1 MRNGRSAGNFVGPEN
16 DKDLSLPSDLA
27 VNSLAQEEA
36 THLSSKAQ
44 ARASS
49 SSSSLANFAK
59 PASTNKLSPNEAG
72 SYEDLAAKA
81 LEKAQNPKAQTAN
94 ETPAASDNALGLTSK
109 GAATTRKSPAR
120 TGTKPGAKR
129 RTTRSSKKPSVEERL
144 SRFFRLVLLF
154 SGTLIVLSLAAK
166 ALEKAQNP
174 KAQTANETPA
184 ASDNALG
191 LTSKGAATTRKSP
204 ARTGTKPGAKRRTTR
219 SSKKPSVE
227 ERLSRFFRLVLL
239 FSGTLIVLSLAVL
252 IFWSRVLGSNQAA
265 DFNRKTEVRD
275 PAFFRADGR
284 YTENN
289 LRLNIMPARFAGKK
303 FPLVYNRDVTL
314 ERVTVGPG
322 SVVTNYF
329 SISQAQRKRQT
340 PEGIATQ
347 LCASKSLRTEL
358 IDMVDEYRLIYSS
371 EGQDLYKITLTSSTC
386 DRLRH

>member
-1 MRNGRSAGNFVGPEN
+1 MRNGRSAGNFMGPEN

-44 ARASS
+44 ARALS
-49 SSSSLANFAK
+49 SSSSLANGAN

-81 LEKAQNPKAQTAN
+81 LEQAQNSKAQTAN
-94 ETPAASDNALGLTSK
+94 ETPAASDNALGRTPK
-109 GAATTRKSPAR
+109 GASTTRKSPAR

-129 RTTRSSKKPSVEERL
+129 RTTRSSKKPSL
-144 SRFFRLVLLF
+144 
-154 SGTLIVLSLAAK
+154 
-166 ALEKAQNP
+166 
-174 KAQTANETPA
+174 
-184 ASDNALG
+184 
-191 LTSKGAATTRKSP
+191 
-204 ARTGTKPGAKRRTTR
+204 
-219 SSKKPSVE
+219 E

-340 PEGIATQ
+340 PEGIAMQ

-371 EGQDLYKITLTSSTC
+371 EGQALYKITLTSSTC
-386 DRLRH
+386 DRLQH

>member
-1 MRNGRSAGNFVGPEN
+1 MRNGRSAGNFMGPEN

-44 ARASS
+44 ARALS
-49 SSSSLANFAK
+49 SSSSLANGAN

-81 LEKAQNPKAQTAN
+81 LEQAQNSKAQTAN
-94 ETPAASDNALGLTSK
+94 ETPAASDNALGRTPK
-109 GAATTRKSPAR
+109 GASTTRKSPAR

-129 RTTRSSKKPSVEERL
+129 RTTRSSKKPSL
-144 SRFFRLVLLF
+144 
-154 SGTLIVLSLAAK
+154 
-166 ALEKAQNP
+166 
-174 KAQTANETPA
+174 
-184 ASDNALG
+184 
-191 LTSKGAATTRKSP
+191 
-204 ARTGTKPGAKRRTTR
+204 
-219 SSKKPSVE
+219 E

-340 PEGIATQ
+340 PEGIAMQ

-371 EGQDLYKITLTSSTC
+371 EGQALYKITLTSSTC
-386 DRLRH
+386 DRL

>member
-81 LEKAQNPKAQTAN
+81 LEKAQNH
-94 ETPAASDNALGLTSK
+94 
-109 GAATTRKSPAR
+109 
-120 TGTKPGAKR
+120 
-129 RTTRSSKKPSVEERL
+129 
-144 SRFFRLVLLF
+144 
-154 SGTLIVLSLAAK
+154 
-166 ALEKAQNP
+166 

>member
-16 DKDLSLPSDLA
+16 DKDLSIPSDLA

-49 SSSSLANFAK
+49 PSSSLANFAK

-72 SYEDLAAKA
+72 SYED
-81 LEKAQNPKAQTAN
+81 
-94 ETPAASDNALGLTSK
+94 
-109 GAATTRKSPAR
+109 
-120 TGTKPGAKR
+120 
-129 RTTRSSKKPSVEERL
+129 
-144 SRFFRLVLLF
+144 
-154 SGTLIVLSLAAK
+154 LAAK

-340 PEGIATQ
+340 PAGIATQ

>member
-1 MRNGRSAGNFVGPEN
+1 MRNGRSAGNFMGPEN

-44 ARASS
+44 ARALS
-49 SSSSLANFAK
+49 SSSSLANGAN

-81 LEKAQNPKAQTAN
+81 LEQAQNSKAQTAN
-94 ETPAASDNALGLTSK
+94 ETPAASDNALGRTPK
-109 GAATTRKSPAR
+109 GASTTRKSPAR

-129 RTTRSSKKPSVEERL
+129 RTTRSSKKPSL
-144 SRFFRLVLLF
+144 
-154 SGTLIVLSLAAK
+154 
-166 ALEKAQNP
+166 
-174 KAQTANETPA
+174 
-184 ASDNALG
+184 
-191 LTSKGAATTRKSP
+191 
-204 ARTGTKPGAKRRTTR
+204 
-219 SSKKPSVE
+219 E

-340 PEGIATQ
+340 PEGIAMQ

-371 EGQDLYKITLTSSTC
+371 EGQALYKITLTSSTC
-386 DRLRH
+386 VRLQH

>member
-1 MRNGRSAGNFVGPEN
+1 MRNGRSAGNFMGPEN

-44 ARASS
+44 ARALS
-49 SSSSLANFAK
+49 SSSSLANGAN

-81 LEKAQNPKAQTAN
+81 LEQAQNSKAQTAN
-94 ETPAASDNALGLTSK
+94 ETPAASDNALGRTPK
-109 GAATTRKSPAR
+109 GASTTRKSPAR

-129 RTTRSSKKPSVEERL
+129 RTTRSSKKPSL
-144 SRFFRLVLLF
+144 
-154 SGTLIVLSLAAK
+154 
-166 ALEKAQNP
+166 
-174 KAQTANETPA
+174 
-184 ASDNALG
+184 
-191 LTSKGAATTRKSP
+191 
-204 ARTGTKPGAKRRTTR
+204 
-219 SSKKPSVE
+219 E

-252 IFWSRVLGSNQAA
+252 IFWSRVLGCNQAA

-284 YTENN
+284 YTANN

-340 PEGIATQ
+340 PEGIAMQ

-371 EGQDLYKITLTSSTC
+371 EGQALYKITLTSSTC
-386 DRLRH
+386 DRLQH

>member
-1 MRNGRSAGNFVGPEN
+1 MRNGRSAGNFMGPEN

-44 ARASS
+44 ARALS
-49 SSSSLANFAK
+49 SSSSLANGAN

-81 LEKAQNPKAQTAN
+81 LEQAQNSKAQTAN
-94 ETPAASDNALGLTSK
+94 ETPAASDNALGRTPK
-109 GAATTRKSPAR
+109 GASTTRKSPAR

-129 RTTRSSKKPSVEERL
+129 RTTRSSKKPSL
-144 SRFFRLVLLF
+144 
-154 SGTLIVLSLAAK
+154 
-166 ALEKAQNP
+166 
-174 KAQTANETPA
+174 
-184 ASDNALG
+184 
-191 LTSKGAATTRKSP
+191 
-204 ARTGTKPGAKRRTTR
+204 
-219 SSKKPSVE
+219 E

-303 FPLVYNRDVTL
+303 FPLVYNHDVTL

-340 PEGIATQ
+340 PEGIAMQ

-371 EGQDLYKITLTSSTC
+371 EGQALYKITLTSSTC
-386 DRLRH
+386 DRLQH

>member
-1 MRNGRSAGNFVGPEN
+1 MRNGRSAGNFMGPEN

-44 ARASS
+44 ARALS
-49 SSSSLANFAK
+49 SSSSLANGAN

-81 LEKAQNPKAQTAN
+81 LEQAQNSKAQTAN
-94 ETPAASDNALGLTSK
+94 ETPAASDNALGRTPK
-109 GAATTRKSPAR
+109 GASTTRKSPAR

-129 RTTRSSKKPSVEERL
+129 RITRSSKKPSL
-144 SRFFRLVLLF
+144 
-154 SGTLIVLSLAAK
+154 
-166 ALEKAQNP
+166 
-174 KAQTANETPA
+174 
-184 ASDNALG
+184 
-191 LTSKGAATTRKSP
+191 
-204 ARTGTKPGAKRRTTR
+204 
-219 SSKKPSVE
+219 E

-340 PEGIATQ
+340 PEGIAMQ

-371 EGQDLYKITLTSSTC
+371 EGQALYKITLTSSTC
-386 DRLRH
+386 DRLQH

>member
-1 MRNGRSAGNFVGPEN
+1 MRNGRSAGNFMGPEN

-44 ARASS
+44 ARALS
-49 SSSSLANFAK
+49 SSSSLANGAN

-81 LEKAQNPKAQTAN
+81 LEQAQNSKAQTAN
-94 ETPAASDNALGLTSK
+94 ETSAASDNALGRTPK
-109 GAATTRKSPAR
+109 GASTTRKSPAR

-129 RTTRSSKKPSVEERL
+129 RTTRSSKKPSL
-144 SRFFRLVLLF
+144 
-154 SGTLIVLSLAAK
+154 
-166 ALEKAQNP
+166 
-174 KAQTANETPA
+174 
-184 ASDNALG
+184 
-191 LTSKGAATTRKSP
+191 
-204 ARTGTKPGAKRRTTR
+204 
-219 SSKKPSVE
+219 E

-340 PEGIATQ
+340 PEGIAMQ

-371 EGQDLYKITLTSSTC
+371 EGQALYKITLTSSTC
-386 DRLRH
+386 DRLQH

>member
-1 MRNGRSAGNFVGPEN
+1 MRNGRSAGNFMGPEN

-44 ARASS
+44 ARALS
-49 SSSSLANFAK
+49 SSSSLANGAN

-81 LEKAQNPKAQTAN
+81 LEQAQNSKAQTAN
-94 ETPAASDNALGLTSK
+94 ETPAASDNALGRTPK
-109 GAATTRKSPAR
+109 GASTTRKSPAR

-129 RTTRSSKKPSVEERL
+129 RTTRSSKKPSL
-144 SRFFRLVLLF
+144 
-154 SGTLIVLSLAAK
+154 
-166 ALEKAQNP
+166 
-174 KAQTANETPA
+174 
-184 ASDNALG
+184 
-191 LTSKGAATTRKSP
+191 
-204 ARTGTKPGAKRRTTR
+204 
-219 SSKKPSVE
+219 E

-284 YTENN
+284 NTENN

-340 PEGIATQ
+340 PEGIAMQ

-371 EGQDLYKITLTSSTC
+371 EGQALYKITLTSSTC
-386 DRLRH
+386 DRLQH